1 MTAQIGAPMWLDLQS
16 MYANLRRWVEQIVH
30 IDEVTGSSFVATA
43 RKAWLIACT
52 LRTDTEN
59 RPRPLKKSACCEML
73 NNHECKYAFLLDY

>member
-16 MYANLRRWVEQIVH
+16 VYANLRRWVEQIVH

-43 RKAWLIACT
+43 RKARLIACT

-59 RPRPLKKSACCEML
+59 RPCDFRTDTENRPCD
-73 NNHECKYAFLLDY
+73 FLLQE

>member
-30 IDEVTGSSFVATA
+30 IDGVTGSSPVATA
-43 RKAWLIACT
+43 RKARLIACT

-59 RPRPLKKSACCEML
+59 RPRD
-73 NNHECKYAFLLDY
+73 FLLQEKGLQRRRNR

>member
-1 MTAQIGAPMWLDLQS
+1 MTAQIGAPMWLDLHS
-16 MYANLRRWVEQIVH
+16 MYAYLRRWVEQIVH

-59 RPRPLKKSACCEML
+59 RPKPLKKSG
-73 NNHECKYAFLLDY
+73 

>member
-30 IDEVTGSSFVATA
+30 INGVTGSSPVATA
-43 RKAWLIACT
+43 RKARLIACT

-73 NNHECKYAFLLDY
+73 NNHECKYAILLDY

>member
-43 RKAWLIACT
+43 RKARLIACT

-59 RPRPLKKSACCEML
+59 THAASGTDRGDEKQEIARSEKK
-73 NNHECKYAFLLDY
+73 